1 MTPREAL
8 NHLSDLAWN
17 TVEERY
23 RGFEDYWKAVEVL
36 ERIVKIEED
45 EVLVDED

>member
-17 TVEERY
+17 AVEEHCN
-23 RGFEDYWKAVEVL
+23 GFEDYWKAVEVL